1 MKESIIDIL
10 NHSLLFKGM
19 DIQEIEEFLKSSA
32 SFVSTYEKNEI
43 IFDMH
48 EKPEYLFVL
57 LEGSISVAKDSISG
71 KRTLITNIDDP
82 GNIFAEVYLFLPKEH
97 YDYYTLA
104 LESNTRILKIPKSV
118 FGSLGRENCNQKL
131 VTNMLRILSQKAYN
145 LTEKLQVLAS
155 GGLRQKLARLLLD
168 GMDEDN
174 NVILAMSRENMAD
187 YLNVARPSLSRELA
201 NMNAEGLIEVKGR
214 QIKVLEP
221 EELEM
226 ML

>member
-1 MKESIIDIL
+1 
-10 NHSLLFKGM
+10 
-19 DIQEIEEFLKSSA
+19 
-32 SFVSTYEKNEI
+32 
-43 IFDMH
+43 MH

-104 LESNTRILKIPKSV
+104 LESNTRVLKIPKSV